1 MPRRSLLSATVNR
14 ARRYQAPVSQSY
26 IYICIIYI
34 TYIGLRAQ
42 RTRCSRRLRCGPS
55 LHLSRRARI
64 RPSVPQTDTRWRW
77 DVPFDLFS
85 LPVAPLC
92 RPSLFNA
99 ALSQPWQRNKSRF
112 RPSHGESRAIPTG
125 VFRRVTSCNPPPPP
139 DPAPGRYKTPVG
151 APILVERLSHPT
163 LAEPSS
169 TRQGIFILEASLGW
183 ESELGTMATCRE
195 KKRSGQ
201 KVVGPAPEQRR
212 PPSHVTA
219 GREDIFGQGRGPD
232 WPPAMGSHARAAN
245 QTPRIH
251 RKPTV

>member
-1 MPRRSLLSATVNR
+1 MGDGQEDGWRRTTYRDTLPAYRCGAPMPRRSLLSATVNR

-139 DPAPGRYKTPVG
+139 T
-151 APILVERLSHPT
+151 RLRDGIRRRSGPPSWSSAFPT
-163 LAEPSS
+163 LHS
-169 TRQGIFILEASLGW
+169 
-183 ESELGTMATCRE
+183 
-195 KKRSGQ
+195 RSQ
-201 KVVGPAPEQRR
+201 AL
-212 PPSHVTA
+212 H
-219 GREDIFGQGRGPD
+219 D
-232 WPPAMGSHARAAN
+232 RAFSYS
-245 QTPRIH
+245 RL
-251 RKPTV
+251 V